1 MGPAVIMVVGAV
13 ALTASGKVDRRAL
26 PAPDGSRPDTGREYL
41 APAGP
46 VQEAIARI
54 WEQVLGLDRVGADDN
69 FFELG
74 GHSLLATPVVL
85 RLAGEL
91 DVAALSGAVDDLT
104 GRHESLRTVFGE
116 RDGEPFQV
124 VRDRGR
130 G

>member
-74 GHSLLATPVVL
+74 GHSLLATRVVSLL
-85 RLAGEL
+85 RQALG
-91 DVAALSGAVDDLT
+91 AALGVPGVS
-104 GRHESLRTVFGE
+104 
-116 RDGEPFQV
+116 
-124 VRDRGR
+124 
-130 G
+130 